1 MSPANPKIEKEKH
14 SLWSGVLSFGLVNI
28 PVRLYPASEETGL
41 SFNYLHK
48 KDMSPIRYVK
58 MCRANGEEVPYQEI
72 VRGYEFRKGQY
83 VVLEDK
89 DFKNASAHRSQTIEI
104 MSFTDEAQ
112 VPVSMIEKPFYL
124 EPKPEVKK
132 AYLLLKEALE
142 KSKKV
147 GIGKFVLKTREHL
160 CMLKPEGDAILLN
173 QLRYFSELRQPKGL
187 DLTVKEKP
195 TADELNLALELIKH
209 LTKAF
214 EPEKIKDTYTETLKT
229 LIAQKA
235 KGKTFAVK
243 EEKLESTKVID
254 IMDKLKESLMHEKNH
269 TVARV
274 QGHA

>member
-1 MSPANPKIEKEKH
+1 MSLKKEKDFQEKH

-28 PVRLYPASEETGL
+28 PVRLYPASEEKGL

-58 MCRANGEEVPYQEI
+58 MCRANGEEVPFQDI
-72 VRGYEFRKGQY
+72 VRGYEYRKGQY
-83 VVLEDK
+83 VIMEDK
-89 DFKNASAHRSQTIEI
+89 DFKNASAHRTQTIEI
-104 MSFTDEAQ
+104 LSFTDEGQ
-112 VPVSMIEKPFYL
+112 VPVPMIEKPFYL

-132 AYLLLKEALE
+132 AYYLLKEALE

-160 CMLKPEGDAILLN
+160 CMLKPQGAAILLN

-187 DLTVKEKP
+187 DLPVKERP
-195 TADELNLALELIKH
+195 AADELNLALELIKH
-209 LTKAF
+209 LTKPF
-214 EPEKIKDTYTETLKT
+214 EPEKIRDTYTETLKT

-235 KGKTFAVK
+235 KGKAFVVK
-243 EEKLESTKVID
+243 EEKYESTKVID
-254 IMDKLKESLMHEKNH
+254 IMDKLKESLTHPQTHIN
-269 TVARV
+269 ARA